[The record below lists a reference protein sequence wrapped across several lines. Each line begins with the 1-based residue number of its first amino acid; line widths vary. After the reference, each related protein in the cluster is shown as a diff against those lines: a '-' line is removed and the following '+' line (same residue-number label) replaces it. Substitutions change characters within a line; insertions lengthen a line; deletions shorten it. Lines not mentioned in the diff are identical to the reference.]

1 MSRRLLIV
9 VNADWFFLSHRLPL
23 ALAARDM
30 GFEVHV
36 AVGVTDRLKEIQS
49 YGLQV
54 HPLALDRGGA
64 RPWAEMGTL
73 LGLIGI
79 FRRVRPDVV
88 HLVTIKPVLYGGFA
102 ARLTRGPAVVAA
114 ISGLGHVF
122 VARGAKAAMRRWL
135 IGFAYRAA
143 FTHRRLAV
151 IFQNEEDRTV
161 LTQLAGI
168 PGKRT
173 TLIRGSGVDLSA
185 YKATTLPDGVPCVM
199 MACRL
204 LADKG
209 VWEFVEAARLLRSS
223 GVTARFCL
231 IGSPDLGNP
240 ASLNFSDLD
249 AIKRGGDVE
258 IWGHRDDM
266 SHVLR
271 QSSIFVLPSF
281 YGEGLSKVLIEAAA
295 SGRAIVTTDMPGCRD
310 AVIEGVTGLLVPPR
324 SAGALATAIG
334 TLLADREKCIA
345 MGLQGRLLAEKEF
358 DLDSVIKR
366 HMEIYV
372 GMVVEGT

>member
-64 RPWAEMGTL
+64 RLWVEMGTF
-73 LGLIGI
+73 LGLIGL

-102 ARLTRGPAVVAA
+102 ARLTRVPTVVAA

-122 VARGAKAAMRRWL
+122 VARGAKAAVRRWL
-135 IGFAYRAA
+135 IGLAYRVALA
-143 FTHRRLAV
+143 HRRLAV

-168 PGKRT
+168 PSKRT
-173 TLIRGSGVDLSA
+173 MLIRGSGVDLSA
-185 YKATTLPDGVPCVM
+185 YEATPLPGGVPCVM

-223 GVTARFCL
+223 GVIARFCL
-231 IGSPDLGNP
+231 VGALDLDNP
-240 ASLNFSDLD
+240 TSLNSSDLD
-249 AIKRGGDVE
+249 AIERSGQVE
-258 IWGHRDDM
+258 IWGHRNDM
-266 SHVLR
+266 SSVLQ

-295 SGRAIVTTDMPGCRD
+295 SGRPVVTTDMPGCRD

-324 SAGALATAIG
+324 NAAALAAAIG
-334 TLLADREKCIA
+334 ALLADREKCIA
-345 MGLQGRLLAEKEF
+345 MGLRGRLLAEKEF
-358 DLDSVIKR
+358 DLNAVIKT
-366 HMEIYV
+366 HMDIYV
-372 GMVVEGT
+372 GKVFDGT